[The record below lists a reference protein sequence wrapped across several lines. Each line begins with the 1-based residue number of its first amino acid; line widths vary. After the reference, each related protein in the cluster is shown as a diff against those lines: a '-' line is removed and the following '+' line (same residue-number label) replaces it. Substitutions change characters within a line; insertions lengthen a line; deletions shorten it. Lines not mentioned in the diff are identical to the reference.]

1 LSFRRLHEETFSG
14 FRAVATS
21 TERLTGLQQ
30 KMLADYQK
38 IASIRLASGL
48 AEEVVL
54 TFGELRLRVFG
65 TSMVPSI
72 LPGDFVSIHRA
83 GLNEISPGEI
93 VLFRQLDRLFVHR
106 VVDRKIMAA
115 AAGAEGPCLITRGD
129 RLRHNDL
136 PVSSSELLG
145 RVISIQRGDRNVEMQ
160 THGLNGPMV
169 RVLQSS
175 DRLTSLYLRLSAYWR
190 AHFPRR
196 AKCQA

>member
-1 LSFRRLHEETFSG
+1 LHAENLQEHGAF
-14 FRAVATS
+14 ATS
-21 TERLTGLQQ
+21 AERLTGQQ
-30 KMLADYQK
+30 HKMLADYQNN
-38 IASIRLASGL
+38 ASIRLASGL

-106 VVDRKIMAA
+106 VVDRKVMAA

-136 PVSSSELLG
+136 PVTSSELLG
-145 RVISIQRGDRNVEMQ
+145 RVISIQRGDRKVEMQ
-160 THGLNGPMV
+160 AHGLNSPMV

-175 DRLTSLYLRLSAYWR
+175 DRLTSLYLRLAAYWR
-190 AHFPRR
+190 ALFPRR